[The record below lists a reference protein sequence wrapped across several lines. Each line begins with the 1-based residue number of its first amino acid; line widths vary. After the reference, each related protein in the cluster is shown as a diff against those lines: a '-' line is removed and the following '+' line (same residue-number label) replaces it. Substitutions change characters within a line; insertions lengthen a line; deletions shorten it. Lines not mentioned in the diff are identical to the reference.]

1 MPVRRKDNTALL
13 LTKQRQSSS
22 LFLRFFLDDIER
34 YSEPITPKKDGYL
47 RRSTIKS
54 VLGLTGT
61 IMWDKEYAAA
71 QEAGQ
76 TRGRPIRFYT
86 TPGTGPK
93 YAKKGVQKA
102 MIHSKDTMRKAG
114 LIS

>member
-1 MPVRRKDNTALL
+1 MKGN
-13 LTKQRQSSS
+13 
-22 LFLRFFLDDIER
+22 LFLRYFLDDIEK
-34 YSEPITPKKDGYL
+34 YSDPITPKKEGFL

-54 VLGLTGT
+54 VLGLNAR
-61 IMWDKEYAAA
+61 IKWVKEYAAA

-86 TPGTGPK
+86 TSGTGPK

-102 MIHSKDTMRKAG
+102 MIHVKDTMRKAG
-114 LIS
+114 IV